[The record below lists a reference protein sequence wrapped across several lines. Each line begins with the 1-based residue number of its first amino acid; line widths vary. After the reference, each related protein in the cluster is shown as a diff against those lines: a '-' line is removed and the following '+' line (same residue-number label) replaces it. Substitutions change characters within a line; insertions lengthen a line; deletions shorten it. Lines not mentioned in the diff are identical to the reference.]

1 MEVIKAR
8 DSRNPVN
15 IKLGKI
21 QRQPYQDITVKLVKL
36 KHRIKVLKADRG
48 GKKLFFKGAAGRL
61 TADFSIERL
70 GTRT

>member
-15 IKLGKI
+15 IKLEKI

-36 KHRIKVLKADRG
+36 KRRRKVLKAEG
-48 GKKLFFKGAAGRL
+48 EKLFFKGAAGRL